1 MIDVGEKYL
10 ISWRNGSKHL
20 GEIIETRP
28 LKRIRES
35 SGDYSIIYLHKTLL
49 IYWSIKK

>member
-20 GEIIETRP
+20 GEIIEIRP
-28 LKRIRES
+28 LKRLRES
-35 SGDYSIIYLHKTLL
+35 SGDRLL
-49 IYWSIKK
+49 LFT